1 MKNQNVA
8 ANIQCTVIMPA
19 FNEAD
24 IVGEVVKSI
33 LRSDGIDVWVIDD
46 HSTDQTADAAQ
57 LAGARV
63 IRLPEQLGAWGA
75 VQTGMREAL
84 RQKRHCVVTMDAD
97 GQHDP
102 RDIIDI
108 IKPIRNDK
116 ADVVVASCPERG
128 SSLHKLAWS
137 LMRLTS
143 GLKNRDLTSGYRAL
157 NHRAIKLL
165 SSPSASHL
173 EFQDVGVLLML
184 ERAELRVLEHSVTM
198 PARTNGTSKIF
209 RSWAVVAYYMAQT
222 LLLGTVKRKLRR

>member
-1 MKNQNVA
+1 MKNQNTA
-8 ANIQCTVIMPA
+8 ANMQCTVIMPA

-33 LRSDGIDVWVIDD
+33 LTSDGIAVWVIDD
-46 HSTDQTADAAQ
+46 HSTDQTADAAH

-84 RQKRHCVVTMDAD
+84 RQKRQCVVTMDAD

-116 ADVVVASCPERG
+116 ADVVIGSCPERG
-128 SSLHKLAWS
+128 SSLRKLAWS

-143 GLKNRDLTSGYRAL
+143 GLKSRDLTSGYRAL

-165 SSPSASHL
+165 SSPSASQL

-184 ERAELRVLEHSVTM
+184 EHAGLRVLEHSVTM
-198 PARTNGTSKIF
+198 PNRTNGTSKIF

>member
-33 LRSDGIDVWVIDD
+33 LRSDGIAVWVIDD
-46 HSTDQTADAAQ
+46 HSTDQTADAAR

-143 GLKNRDLTSGYRAL
+143 GLKNRDLTSGYQAVDRTPAHNNANSVHANTTTGGL
-157 NHRAIKLL
+157 ATEDISCTGATTSPKEGNKTGDHRINPAN
-165 SSPSASHL
+165 SA
-173 EFQDVGVLLML
+173 
-184 ERAELRVLEHSVTM
+184 
-198 PARTNGTSKIF
+198 
-209 RSWAVVAYYMAQT
+209 
-222 LLLGTVKRKLRR
+222 TV